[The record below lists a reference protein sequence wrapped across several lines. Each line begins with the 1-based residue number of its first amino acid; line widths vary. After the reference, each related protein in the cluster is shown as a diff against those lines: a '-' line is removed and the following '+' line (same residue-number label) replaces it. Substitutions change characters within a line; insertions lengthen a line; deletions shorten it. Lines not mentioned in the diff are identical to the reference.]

1 MIKSANKLI
10 EKRVQIMG
18 SYLILT
24 TILVIIDQLTK
35 YLTVENI
42 ASHEVVEVIP
52 NILSFTYIQNSGA
65 AFSIL
70 EGQMLFFYIVSMI
83 VIAFLLYYMY
93 TEAQNNKILG
103 ILLSI
108 VLAGTIGNFIDR
120 LLYQYVIDMIQ
131 LEFVNFAI
139 FNVADMFLTV
149 GVALLFIYTL
159 FEDRINEY
167 IQKK

>member
-42 ASHEVVEVIP
+42 VLHEVVEVIP

-70 EGQMLFFYIVSMI
+70 EGQMLFFYIVSVI